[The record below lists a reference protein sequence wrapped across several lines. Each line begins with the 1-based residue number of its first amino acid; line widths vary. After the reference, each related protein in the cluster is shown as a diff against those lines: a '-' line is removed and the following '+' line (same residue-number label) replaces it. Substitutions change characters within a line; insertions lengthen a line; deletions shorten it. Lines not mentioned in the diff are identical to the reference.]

1 EHTHTHTHGHT
12 HTRTRIHTRTRTRIH
27 THAHTHTNGH
37 AYTHTRTFKV
47 ITDEWICLNIS
58 FSVERRSLAESLCI
72 CRMDDAESCFILSS
86 RNEVDRTAAVR
97 ITINTANR

>member
-1 EHTHTHTHGHT
+1 MTIKTSFYRLFLLRTAYVHTQPMGCYWSNNTHTHTHTQ
-12 HTRTRIHTRTRTRIH
+12 
-27 THAHTHTNGH
+27 
-37 AYTHTRTFKV
+37 TRTFTV
-47 ITDEWICLNIS
+47 ITDACICLNIS